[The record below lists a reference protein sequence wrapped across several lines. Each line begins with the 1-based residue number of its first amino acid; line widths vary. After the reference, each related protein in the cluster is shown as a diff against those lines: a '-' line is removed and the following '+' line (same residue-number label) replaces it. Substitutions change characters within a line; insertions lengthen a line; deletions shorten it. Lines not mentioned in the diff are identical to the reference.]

1 MGPTFSP
8 PLPAKAKGRAAYVRT
23 QSVIVPRSHYTVPL
37 PRGRVLVLGERT
49 LVMGIIN
56 ITPDSFAD
64 GGVRFDTER
73 AIAGGL
79 QMIADGA
86 DILDIG
92 GESTRPGA
100 EALPEGEEL
109 RRVLPVVERLA
120 ADGRVPI
127 SIDTY
132 KAVVARE
139 AAARGAAIVNDIS
152 GLLFDP
158 DLGAAVA
165 ACGAAVV
172 LMHNRGRS
180 REMYREAAYA
190 DAPAEIAAELAQA
203 VGRAVAAGIARE
215 AIILDP
221 GIGFAKRAEHS
232 YAALA
237 GLDRVA
243 ALDRPILSGPSRKSF
258 LNAAIG
264 DRPPAQRDWA
274 TAAAVAASVLF
285 GAHIVRVHGVPEMV
299 DVVRVADRIRQA
311 NSTSESDP

>member
-1 MGPTFSP
+1 MVLPLFS
-8 PLPAKAKGRAAYVRT
+8 
-23 QSVIVPRSHYTVPL
+23 VPL
-37 PRGRVLVLGERT
+37 PGDRVLRLGERT

-56 ITPDSFAD
+56 VTPDSFAD
-64 GGVRFDTER
+64 GGARFDPER
-73 AIAGGL
+73 AIADALG
-79 QMIADGA
+79 MIAAGA

-100 EALPEGEEL
+100 EPLPEQEEL

-120 ADGRVPI
+120 AEAGVLI

-139 AAARGAAIVNDIS
+139 ATARGAVMVNDIS

-158 DLGAAVA
+158 ELGAAVA
-165 ACGAAVV
+165 GSGAAVV

-180 REMYREAAYA
+180 RQMYREANYA
-190 DAPAEIAAELAQA
+190 DAAAEIAAELAQA
-203 VGRAVAAGIARE
+203 IERAVAAGIARE

-221 GIGFAKRAEHS
+221 GLGFAKRAEHS

-237 GLDRVA
+237 GLDRLA

-258 LNAAIG
+258 LNAALG
-264 DRPPAQRDWA
+264 ERAPAQRDWG

-285 GAHIVRVHGVPEMV
+285 GAHIVRVHDVPQMV
-299 DVVRVADRIRQA
+299 DVVRVAERIRHA
-311 NSTSESDP
+311 RSPAPSS